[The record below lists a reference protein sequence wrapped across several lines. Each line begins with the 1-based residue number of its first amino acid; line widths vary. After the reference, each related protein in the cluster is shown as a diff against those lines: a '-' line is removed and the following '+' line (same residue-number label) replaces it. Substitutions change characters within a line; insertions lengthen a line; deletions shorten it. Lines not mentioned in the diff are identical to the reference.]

1 MATMTSA
8 PASRF
13 WLGCGAAAA
22 LVAGYFLPHHQVL
35 QAGPNP
41 PSPAPTIPTQL
52 LAASADPDG
61 VTPTASPAQPTSAL
75 KQIVVYVCGAVRKPG
90 VYRLQ
95 AGLRVA
101 DGIARAGGAGSDAD
115 LEQLNLAEP
124 LTDGMKLSVPRK
136 EESLLRTATAMQSSS
151 SVQITPRGRH
161 QARGGHRSGGRSTQ
175 KLQPGQ
181 TLNVNTATE
190 AELESLPGVG
200 PSLARRI
207 VEYRQAN
214 GPFQTADDLQNVSGI
229 GPSKFDKM
237 ADFIRL

>member
-1 MATMTSA
+1 MTSG

-22 LVAGYFLPHHQVL
+22 LVAGYFLPHHQAL

-41 PSPAPTIPTQL
+41 PSPAATIPTQL

-61 VTPTASPAQPTSAL
+61 ATPTTSPAQPASL
-75 KQIVVYVCGAVRKPG
+75 KQIVVYVCGAVRKSG
-90 VYRLQ
+90 VYRFQ
-95 AGLRVA
+95 ADKRVA

-136 EESLLRTATAMQSSS
+136 GETLLQTATAMQNSSR
-151 SVQITPRGRH
+151 VQTTLRGRH
-161 QARGGHRSGGRSTQ
+161 QARGGRRSAGHSTQ

-181 TLNVNTATE
+181 TLNINTATE
-190 AELESLPGVG
+190 TELMSLPGVG

>member
-1 MATMTSA
+1 MTSA

-22 LVAGYFLPHHQVL
+22 LVAGYFLPHHEAL
-35 QAGPNP
+35 RLGLNA
-41 PSPAPTIPTQL
+41 PSPAPTIPAQL
-52 LAASADPDG
+52 LAANPDPDG
-61 VTPTASPAQPTSAL
+61 VTATTTPAQPASAL
-75 KQIVVYVCGAVRKPG
+75 KQIVVYVCGAVRKSG
-90 VYRLQ
+90 IYRFQ
-95 AGLRVA
+95 ADMRVA
-101 DGIARAGGAGSDAD
+101 DGIARAGGASSDAD

-136 EESLLRTATAMQSSS
+136 GEALLPPPTAMQNSSRL
-151 SVQITPRGRH
+151 QTP
-161 QARGGHRSGGRSTQ
+161 ARGHHHTRGERRSTGRSTQ
-175 KLQPGQ
+175 KLQRGQ

-190 AELESLPGVG
+190 TELESLPGVG